1 MDVLKW
7 IYNFFSSFFGYL
19 FDALT
24 WLLESIFW
32 IFSQFPYLIF
42 DGFLLVIEGI
52 FTVLDLSGLALD
64 TALDWS
70 SLPDQ
75 LVWILGEID
84 FSQGV
89 SIMMTGVVIRMLMN
103 LIPGVFTRI

>member
-1 MDVLKW
+1 MDVLTW
-7 IYNFFSSFFGYL
+7 IYNFFKSFFGYL
-19 FDALT
+19 FDAFT
-24 WLLESIFW
+24 WVLESVFW

-42 DGFLLVIEGI
+42 DGFLLVIEGV

-64 TALDWS
+64 YALNWS

-75 LVWILGEID
+75 LVWILCEID

-89 SIMMTGVVIRMLMN
+89 SIIISGTIVRMIIN
-103 LIPGVFTRI
+103 IIPASLTRV